1 MASLRRKVDTL
12 EQQKDTLEE
21 NLSQIELKLE
31 EETKKCENYKQKWS
45 RADAQRMSL
54 KTLHDAQVREQK
66 KQNGSK
72 SSEKNELLQ
81 LREEK
86 KSNTEVISGLEDHV
100 LELQEKIK
108 TLENEKKAY
117 LKKQKRR

>member
-1 MASLRRKVDTL
+1 MATLRNKVDTL
-12 EQQKDTLEE
+12 EEKKETLEE
-21 NLSQIELKLE
+21 NLLQVELKLE
-31 EETKKCENYKQKWS
+31 EEIKKCENYKQRWS

>member
-54 KTLHDAQVREQK
+54 KTLHNAQLREQK
-66 KQNGSK
+66 KQNGNK
-72 SSEKNELLQ
+72 SSEENELLQ

-86 KSNTEVISGLEDHV
+86 KSNKRTKNLKPRLETQQC
-100 LELQEKIK
+100 LLSEPSQILTSPKSY
-108 TLENEKKAY
+108 Y
-117 LKKQKRR
+117 LVWH